1 LTNFHYNMKSFSDRH
16 WIPPGSPSNSIHH
29 EITRGFGMPLSE
41 TLGAFSP
48 AQTRAILIAGVTC
61 ASISLLAALIAFQ
74 WFAFMKRSFR
84 HHLILLLILSD
95 MWKALWYFI
104 FPIVVFTRGNVDST
118 SNFCQASGFFIALG
132 TEASDYAI
140 LVIALHAALYV
151 FRPPKRLGEGGLYP
165 HRYWIYTFWVILPV
179 LAACLAFTNPRGYIT
194 SGTYCALPIRP
205 FWYRLGLSYIPRY
218 IIFIAIFALYGT
230 ISAYVHIKFKGFGKF
245 SDLGSSSGTRSRN
258 STSEAKTQQGSS
270 ASTTPNVECRK
281 QSVAA
286 GTQGRISWNCDMS
299 GDARPEWKD
308 VNFIT
313 TAPLKD
319 MSTRQSRDIT
329 TADFAPAVSEASS
342 SPRVLEDLISSQ
354 RKESEMPTLG
364 TDCKGE
370 TRISNGT
377 AQTARTAGAATTT
390 QLQDTRHAILGQLR
404 LLFIYPVVY
413 VLMWVFP
420 FVSHCLQYRNYFAVH
435 PPFWLNVV
443 ATCSLAL
450 QAGADC
456 AVFSWR
462 EKPWRRVRRNGGREK
477 VAKERLRR
485 MSAWTLGRGT
495 IGKISVGAGGGMG
508 GGEPPLDMRVANKSG
523 WKRDSHWWEEE
534 GKKRKDSV
542 WLGTDAINQIV
553 SEQEQEEENEE
564 AAV

>member
-1 LTNFHYNMKSFSDRH
+1 
-16 WIPPGSPSNSIHH
+16 
-29 EITRGFGMPLSE
+29 MPLSE

-48 AQTRAILIAGVTC
+48 AQTRAVLIAGVTC

-104 FPIVVFTRGNVDST
+104 FPIVVFTRGKVEST

-165 HRYWIYTFWVILPV
+165 HRYWIYVFWVILPV

-205 FWYRLGLSYIPRY
+205 LWYRLGLSYIPRY
-218 IIFIAIFALYGT
+218 IIFITIFALYGT
-230 ISAYVHIKFKGFGKF
+230 ISAYVHIKFKGFGEF
-245 SDLGSSSGTRSRN
+245 SGLGSSSRTRSRN
-258 STSEAKTQQGSS
+258 STSEAKAQQGSS

-281 QSVAA
+281 QAVAA
-286 GTQGRISWNCDMS
+286 GTQDQISWNRDMS
-299 GDARPEWKD
+299 DDARPEWKD

-319 MSTRQSRDIT
+319 VSTKQSRGIT
-329 TADFAPAVSEASS
+329 TANFAPAASEASS
-342 SPRVLEDLISSQ
+342 STRVLEGLISSQ

-364 TDCKGE
+364 TDFTGE
-370 TRISNGT
+370 THILNGT
-377 AQTARTAGAATTT
+377 AQTACTAGAATTT
-390 QLQDTRHAILGQLR
+390 QLQDARNAILGQLR

-420 FVSHCLQYRNYFAVH
+420 VVSHCLQYSDYFAVH

-477 VAKERLRR
+477 VAKESLRR

-508 GGEPPLDMRVANKSG
+508 GGEPLNKSG

-542 WLGTDAINQIV
+542 WLGTDTINQIV

>member
-1 LTNFHYNMKSFSDRH
+1 MEPFSERH
-16 WIPPGSPSNSIHH
+16 WIPPSNWTHH
-29 EITRGFGMPLSE
+29 KTSGEL

-48 AQTRAILIAGVTC
+48 AQSRAVLIAGVTS
-61 ASISLLAALIAFQ
+61 ASISLLAALVAFQ

-84 HHLILLLILSD
+84 HHLIFLLILSD

-104 FPIVVFTRGNVDST
+104 FPVVVFTKGKVDST

-151 FRPPKRLGEGGLYP
+151 FRPPKQLGEAGLYP
-165 HRYWIYTFWVILPV
+165 HRYWMYAFWVILPV
-179 LAACLAFTNPRGYIT
+179 LAACLAFTNSSGYIT

-205 FWYRLGLSYIPRY
+205 LWYTLGLSYIPRY
-218 IIFIAIFALYGT
+218 IIFITIFVLYGT
-230 ISAYVHIKFKGFGKF
+230 ISAYVHIKFKGFGEF
-245 SDLGSSSGTRSRN
+245 SDLGSSSGTGSQN
-258 STSEAKTQQGSS
+258 STSEAKIQQGSS

-281 QSVAA
+281 QSTAA
-286 GTQGRISWNCDMS
+286 GTQDQTSCSCGTSH
-299 GDARPEWKD
+299 DARPQWED
-308 VNFIT
+308 VDFIT
-313 TAPLKD
+313 TSPLKD
-319 MSTRQSRDIT
+319 VSAKQSRGIT
-329 TADFAPAVSEASS
+329 IADFAPTASEASPS
-342 SPRVLEDLISSQ
+342 TQALEDFTFSQ
-354 RKESEMPTLG
+354 RKEPKMPTLG
-364 TDCKGE
+364 TGFSGE

-377 AQTARTAGAATTT
+377 AQAARTAGAANAT
-390 QLQDTRHAILGQLR
+390 QLQDTRSAILAQLR

-420 FVSHCLQYRNYFAVH
+420 FVSHCLQYSNYFAMH
-435 PPFWLNVV
+435 PPFWLTVV

-456 AVFSWR
+456 AIFSWR

-477 VAKERLRR
+477 VARDSLRR
-485 MSAWTLGRGT
+485 MSAWTLGRGP
-495 IGKISVGAGGGMG
+495 IGQSGASAGGGMG
-508 GGEPPLDMRVANKSG
+508 GVEPPPDIRVANKGG

-542 WLGTDAINQIV
+542 WLGTDTINQIV
-553 SEQEQEEENEE
+553 SRQEQEEGNEE
-564 AAV
+564 VSV

>member
-1 LTNFHYNMKSFSDRH
+1 
-16 WIPPGSPSNSIHH
+16 
-29 EITRGFGMPLSE
+29 MPLSE

-48 AQTRAILIAGVTC
+48 AQTRAVLIAGVTC

-104 FPIVVFTRGNVDST
+104 FPVVVFTRGKVDST

-140 LVIALHAALYV
+140 LMIALHAALYV

-165 HRYWIYTFWVILPV
+165 HRYWIHSFWVILPV

-205 FWYRLGLSYIPRY
+205 LWYRLGLSYIPRY
-218 IIFIAIFALYGT
+218 IIFITIFALYGT
-230 ISAYVHIKFKGFGKF
+230 ISAYVHIRFKGFGKF
-245 SDLGSSSGTRSRN
+245 SNLSSSSGTRSRN
-258 STSEAKTQQGSS
+258 STLEAKAQQGGS
-270 ASTTPNVECRK
+270 ASATPNVECRK
-281 QSVAA
+281 QPVAA
-286 GTQGRISWNCDMS
+286 GTQDQVSWNRDMS
-299 GDARPEWKD
+299 HDAGPEWKD

-319 MSTRQSRDIT
+319 VSTKQSRGT
-329 TADFAPAVSEASS
+329 MTADFAPAASEASS
-342 SPRVLEDLISSQ
+342 STRAPEILISSQ
-354 RKESEMPTLG
+354 REEFEMPTLG
-364 TDCKGE
+364 ADFTDE

-377 AQTARTAGAATTT
+377 AQTAATT
-390 QLQDTRHAILGQLR
+390 QLQDTRNAILGQLR

-420 FVSHCLQYRNYFAVH
+420 FVSHCLQYSNYFAMH

-477 VAKERLRR
+477 VAKESLRR
-485 MSAWTLGRGT
+485 VSAWTLGRGT
-495 IGKISVGAGGGMG
+495 VGKNSVGAGGGMG
-508 GGEPPLDMRVANKSG
+508 GGEPPLGMRIANKSG

>member
-1 LTNFHYNMKSFSDRH
+1 
-16 WIPPGSPSNSIHH
+16 
-29 EITRGFGMPLSE
+29 MPLSE

-48 AQTRAILIAGVTC
+48 AQTRAVLIAGVTC

-104 FPIVVFTRGNVDST
+104 FPIVVFTRGKVDST

-165 HRYWIYTFWVILPV
+165 HRYWIYVFWVILPV

-205 FWYRLGLSYIPRY
+205 LWYRLSLSDIPRY
-218 IIFIAIFALYGT
+218 IIFITIFALYGT
-230 ISAYVHIKFKGFGKF
+230 ISAYVHIKFKGFGEF
-245 SDLGSSSGTRSRN
+245 SGLGSLSGTRSRN
-258 STSEAKTQQGSS
+258 STSEAKAQQGSS

-281 QSVAA
+281 QLVAA
-286 GTQGRISWNCDMS
+286 GAQDQISWNRDMFH
-299 GDARPEWKD
+299 DARPEWKD

-319 MSTRQSRDIT
+319 VSTKQSRGIM
-329 TADFAPAVSEASS
+329 TADFAPAASEASYS
-342 SPRVLEDLISSQ
+342 TRVPEGLISSQ
-354 RKESEMPTLG
+354 RKESEMPTPS
-364 TDCKGE
+364 TDFAGE

-377 AQTARTAGAATTT
+377 AQIACTAGAAAIT
-390 QLQDTRHAILGQLR
+390 QLQDTRNAILGQLR

-420 FVSHCLQYRNYFAVH
+420 FVSHCLQYSDYFVVH
-435 PPFWLNVV
+435 PPFWLNMV

-508 GGEPPLDMRVANKSG
+508 GGEPPPVANKSG
-523 WKRDSHWWEEE
+523 WKHDSHWWEEE

-542 WLGTDAINQIV
+542 WLGTDTINQVV
-553 SEQEQEEENEE
+553 SEQEQEKGNEE

>member
-1 LTNFHYNMKSFSDRH
+1 
-16 WIPPGSPSNSIHH
+16 
-29 EITRGFGMPLSE
+29 MPLSE

-48 AQTRAILIAGVTC
+48 AQTRAVLIAGVTC
-61 ASISLLAALIAFQ
+61 ASISLVAALIAFQ

-84 HHLILLLILSD
+84 HHLIFLLILSD

-104 FPIVVFTRGNVDST
+104 FPVVVFTRGKVDST

-140 LVIALHAALYV
+140 LMIALHAALYV

-165 HRYWIYTFWVILPV
+165 HRYWIYPFWVILPV
-179 LAACLAFTNPRGYIT
+179 LAACLAFTSPRGYIT

-205 FWYRLGLSYIPRY
+205 LWYRLGLSYIPRY
-218 IIFIAIFALYGT
+218 IIFITILALYST
-230 ISAYVHIKFKGFGKF
+230 ISAYVHIKLKGFGEF
-245 SDLGSSSGTRSRN
+245 SDLSSSSGTRSRN
-258 STSEAKTQQGSS
+258 STSEAKAQQGSS

-281 QSVAA
+281 QPVAA
-286 GTQGRISWNCDMS
+286 GTQDQASWNRDMS
-299 GDARPEWKD
+299 HDARLEWKD
-308 VNFIT
+308 VNFNP

-319 MSTRQSRDIT
+319 VSTKQSRGIT
-329 TADFAPAVSEASS
+329 IADFAPAASEASS
-342 SPRVLEDLISSQ
+342 TRVPENLISSQ

-364 TDCKGE
+364 IDFTGE
-370 TRISNGT
+370 TCISNGI
-377 AQTARTAGAATTT
+377 AQTACTEGAATTM
-390 QLQDTRHAILGQLR
+390 QLHDSRNAILGQLR

-420 FVSHCLQYRNYFAVH
+420 FVSDCLQFSNYFAVH
-435 PPFWLNVV
+435 PLFWLNVV

-477 VAKERLRR
+477 VAKESLRR

-495 IGKISVGAGGGMG
+495 IGKNSVGAGGGMG